1 MNDSHTDENFAELFA
16 QSMNEEVKP
25 LEPGQLLE
33 TEIVSISGGCVFLQL
48 SGKSEGQIDAE
59 ELTDKDGNM
68 TVEVGDTIKAYFH
81 SAKNGDLLFT
91 TRIHGEKAG
100 SAILETAFLNK
111 IPIEGVVEKEIKGGY
126 QITVGDT
133 RAFCPYSQITLNR
146 ADSPEDFIGTK
157 QTFRI
162 TEYKENGRNLLV
174 SRRVILEEER
184 NATIEELKKTLKE
197 HMTITGTVRSLQDFG
212 AFVDISVLRALLPI
226 SEISRERIT
235 DLHKVLSVG
244 QEIEASIIKLDW
256 KNERITLSMKALL
269 ADPWD
274 SITTDYSVGSTYE
287 GTVARLTN
295 FGAFVT
301 LEPGLDGLIHIS
313 DLPGESRD
321 TDGGKP
327 VKQGQTIQ
335 VQITNI
341 DAERRRMSLKP
352 VSSVQ
357 VDKAFTQYME
367 PESDTYNPFAELL
380 KDRTDKKKK

>member
-1 MNDSHTDENFAELFA
+1 M
-16 QSMNEEVKP
+16 KP